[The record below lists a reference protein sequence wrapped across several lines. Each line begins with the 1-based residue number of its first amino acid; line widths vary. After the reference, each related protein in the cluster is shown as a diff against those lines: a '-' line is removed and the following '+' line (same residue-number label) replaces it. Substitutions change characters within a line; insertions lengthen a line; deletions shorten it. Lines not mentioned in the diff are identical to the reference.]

1 MKGAGFVATA
11 VSCAH
16 RQTDRATDRQSHR
29 QTDRQSHRQ
38 TDRATERMEILPYK
52 HVSIIS
58 HAYFITAK
66 QNEYNVLFLF
76 SVWDGSAD
84 MQCLRQGKK
93 RSKWYIYI
101 DIHMEHAHHISV
113 VSYNMHIY
121 RKTACTTRK
130 HKGNTTDMCRSLSVS
145 ISQGD
150 DSRSLTEKTTTQGCR
165 LLRLQN
171 IWLNRRQQISTHF
184 FVPTGKTWTQKA
196 KHIYKTDSC

>member
-16 RQTDRATDRQSHR
+16 RQTDRATDR

-76 SVWDGSAD
+76 SV
-84 MQCLRQGKK
+84 
-93 RSKWYIYI
+93 
-101 DIHMEHAHHISV
+101 
-113 VSYNMHIY
+113 
-121 RKTACTTRK
+121 
-130 HKGNTTDMCRSLSVS
+130 
-145 ISQGD
+145 
-150 DSRSLTEKTTTQGCR
+150 
-165 LLRLQN
+165 
-171 IWLNRRQQISTHF
+171 
-184 FVPTGKTWTQKA
+184 
-196 KHIYKTDSC
+196 